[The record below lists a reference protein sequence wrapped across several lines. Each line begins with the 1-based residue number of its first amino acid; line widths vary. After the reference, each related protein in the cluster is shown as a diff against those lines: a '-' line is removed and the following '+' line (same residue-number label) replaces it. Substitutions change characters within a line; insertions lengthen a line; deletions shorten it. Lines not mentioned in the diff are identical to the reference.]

1 MGRVRADGLHGLQVK
16 ALHVHQRA
24 EAARVEHVHKIAGD
38 AAGGEGTLNLLLH
51 HHVHQELGRCQGRA
65 ARAGLEGEAV
75 LQQTRVSDHIHR
87 TLGHHQTHGIAGDLG
102 GAGHDALGVADG
114 GHLHHVINVNL
125 RDRPAQQRIGH
136 QVVGDHDDLLG
147 VHRVREG
154 VAQASAGGG
163 AELAGAIAHGI
174 GCGCG
179 DEGHVDGRVAQGD
192 VPGTA
197 AVGAEVHRLVHQ
209 ALGDASAQSGGHVI
223 RIDLAHHAAFDVL
236 LQRGCVHVEDGAC
249 VQRQLPDAEVRDL
262 LHHHVQRVVAVAQVM
277 VEGHGHAALQ
287 SGELD
292 GLPEGL
298 DQLRAHCASLLPMPS
313 SSAMAMVCCA
323 RATMGAS
330 IILPRSAT
338 APLPCSLPMRMASMT
353 S

>member
-16 ALHVHQRA
+16 ALHVHQRT
-24 EAARVEHVHKIAGD
+24 EAARVEHVHQIAGD
-38 AAGGEGTLNLLLH
+38 AAGGEGALNLIPH
-51 HHVHQELGRCQGRA
+51 HHVHQELCRRQRRA

-75 LQQTRVSDHIHR
+75 LQQARVANHIHR
-87 TLGHHQTHGIAGDLG
+87 ALGHHQAHGVAGDLG

-114 GHLHHVINVNL
+114 GNLHHVIDVNF

-136 QVVGDHDDLLG
+136 QVVGDDDDLFG

-154 VAQASAGGG
+154 VAEAAAGGG
-163 AELAGAIAHGI
+163 AELAGAVTHRIRRGR
-174 GCGCG
+174 G

-209 ALGDASAQSGGHVI
+209 ALGDAAAQSGGHVV
-223 RIDLAHHAAFDVL
+223 RVDLAHHAILDVL

-277 VEGHGHAALQ
+277 VEGDGHATRQ

>member
-16 ALHVHQRA
+16 ALHVHQRT
-24 EAARVEHVHKIAGD
+24 EAARVEHVHNIPGD
-38 AAGGEGTLNLLLH
+38 AAGGEGTLYLVLH
-51 HHVHQELGRCQGRA
+51 HHVHQELGCGQRSA
-65 ARAGLEGEAV
+65 ARTGLEGEAV
-75 LQQTRVSDHIHR
+75 LQQARVADDLHR
-87 TLGHHQTHGIAGDLG
+87 ALGHHQTHGVAGDLG
-102 GAGHDALGVADG
+102 GAGHNALGIADG
-114 GHLHHVINVNL
+114 GHLHHVIDVDL

-136 QVVGDHDDLLG
+136 QVVGDDDDLPG
-147 VHRVREG
+147 VHRIREG

-163 AELAGAIAHGI
+163 AKLAGAVAHRIRGRRS
-174 GCGCG
+174 

-192 VPGTA
+192 VPRPA

-209 ALGDASAQSGGHVI
+209 ALGDAAAQSGGHVVGV
-223 RIDLAHHAAFDVL
+223 DLAHHAILDVL
-236 LQRGCVHVEDGAC
+236 LQRRCVHVEDGAC

-277 VEGHGHAALQ
+277 VEGYGHATLQ